1 MTSDSVKLSL
11 TPSPT
16 TLRCHTKLG
25 MKEDGR
31 NREGR
36 LGEREMRFRWDFLV
50 PLLLVE
56 VQISIL

>member
-11 TPSPT
+11 TPSLT

-36 LGEREMRFRWDFLV
+36 PGERDLV
-50 PLLLVE
+50 
-56 VQISIL
+56 